1 MYVKHSDLVGGMFTE
16 KDIRTK
22 LTAARYSHWLR
33 ANFGHKKKDDDW
45 DPATGT
51 CGVHAW
57 WVLEALKIPEKE
69 FGDYKLVT
77 VTDIPALLGELDKG
91 RTLSFLHD
99 YNDRK
104 TMLRLHKDNR
114 YGNHEFLVLKGGD
127 KYFVTQG
134 FLHAYKH
141 SLIAYT
147 RDEIATMLRDII
159 EKMSDYENRKQ
170 WSDMDAAAFQRY
182 FRTPPFLYP
191 KLPVKLTG
199 RMHNIVLKVDI
210 Y

>member
-1 MYVKHSDLVGGMFTE
+1 MFTE
-16 KDIRTK
+16 QGIRTK
-22 LTAARYSHWLR
+22 LTVSRYSQWLK
-33 ANFGHKKKDDDW
+33 AHFSHKKKDDDW

-51 CGVHAW
+51 CGTHAW
-57 WVLEALKIPEKE
+57 WVLEALNIPEKD

-77 VTDIPALLGELDKG
+77 ANNIQGLLDKLDKG
-91 RTLSFLHD
+91 HILSFLHD

-114 YGNHEFLVLKGGD
+114 YGNHEFLILKGGD

-147 RDEIATMLRDII
+147 RDEIATMIRIII
-159 EKMSDYENRKQ
+159 EKMSDYENRKH
-170 WSDMDAAAFQRY
+170 WGDMDAAAFQHY
-182 FRTPPFLYP
+182 FRTTPFLYP
-191 KLPVKLTG
+191 KLPIKPTG